1 MARIAK
7 RTLKNGS
14 QSFTAEVRLRGFP
27 HTSKTFRT
35 VSEAQK
41 WAKLTEASMLSGSF
55 NATSRSTQI
64 KFKDAVALFRKSS
77 SLKKSWLRSKNN
89 MRMLS
94 FWEKE
99 LGDYKL
105 QAISTSL
112 IFQLRER
119 LLAEKTTRK
128 TPRSQATCNRY
139 LSGLSVIFQC
149 CVEEWGWLERNPVRN
164 LRRLKENPGRSRVLN
179 QEEQNRLLE
188 ACSNDQDLEDL
199 VKMGLLTGAR
209 RGELQGLMWEDI
221 DFKEKMLCF
230 RDTKNGDNRWIPL
243 TDESFKI
250 LNKRY
255 EKSDKNPFNWV
266 FPSSNPLKPQDFHR
280 RFKKALNQANLID
293 FRFHDLRHCAGSILA
308 ESGISDLL
316 IGEILGHKSLEMVKR
331 YSHVRPKNLKESM
344 TVLDSNLS

>member
-7 RTLKNGS
+7 KTLKNGS
-14 QSFTAEVRLRGFP
+14 QSFTAEVRLRGLP

-41 WAKLTEASMLSGSF
+41 WAKLTEVSMLSGSF
-55 NATSRSTQI
+55 NANSRSTQI

-112 IFQLRER
+112 IFQLREK
-119 LLAEKTTRK
+119 LLSEVTFRK

-139 LSGLSVIFQC
+139 ISGLSVIFQC
-149 CVEEWGWLERNPVRN
+149 CVEEWGWLERNPLRN
-164 LRRLKENPGRSRVLN
+164 LRRLKENPGRNRVLN

-188 ACSNDQDLEDL
+188 ACSNDRDLEGL

-209 RGELQGLMWEDI
+209 WGELQGLMWEDI
-221 DFKEKMLCF
+221 DFNENACF
-230 RDTKNGDNRWIPL
+230 RDTKNGDNRWILL

-255 EKSDKNPFNWV
+255 EKSDKNPSIGF
-266 FPSSNPLKPQDFHR
+266 FLHRTPSNPKIFIDVS
-280 RFKKALNQANLID
+280 KK
-293 FRFHDLRHCAGSILA
+293 H
-308 ESGISDLL
+308 
-316 IGEILGHKSLEMVKR
+316 
-331 YSHVRPKNLKESM
+331 
-344 TVLDSNLS
+344 

>member
-64 KFKDAVALFRKSS
+64 KFKDAVSFFRKSS

-105 QAISTSL
+105 
-112 IFQLRER
+112 
-119 LLAEKTTRK
+119 
-128 TPRSQATCNRY
+128 
-139 LSGLSVIFQC
+139 
-149 CVEEWGWLERNPVRN
+149 
-164 LRRLKENPGRSRVLN
+164 
-179 QEEQNRLLE
+179 
-188 ACSNDQDLEDL
+188 
-199 VKMGLLTGAR
+199 
-209 RGELQGLMWEDI
+209 
-221 DFKEKMLCF
+221 
-230 RDTKNGDNRWIPL
+230 
-243 TDESFKI
+243 
-250 LNKRY
+250 
-255 EKSDKNPFNWV
+255 
-266 FPSSNPLKPQDFHR
+266 
-280 RFKKALNQANLID
+280 
-293 FRFHDLRHCAGSILA
+293 
-308 ESGISDLL
+308 
-316 IGEILGHKSLEMVKR
+316 
-331 YSHVRPKNLKESM
+331 
-344 TVLDSNLS
+344 